1 MGNDALTLGRWI
13 SDAARTEP
21 RRVAIV
27 DRGVSVGYG
36 ELESRAG
43 ALAMRMRQAGFG
55 SGTRIATLS
64 GSTADQIVLFFAC
77 AKIGAVLVPMSW
89 RLTSRELAA
98 QLQLSEPALLVVED
112 EFQRLAS
119 AATDTIE
126 IVTMGSAGIER
137 AVPDAVAAPDA
148 KERVEDHDPLLMIF
162 TSGSSGRPK
171 AVVLTH
177 ANCAWANI
185 SLARANPMRSDDV
198 VLQVLPQFHVAGW
211 NIQPLLA
218 LWVGA
223 TLVLERTF
231 DPGRTLALIERHG
244 VTAFMGVPTIFRD
257 IVEHPDFD
265 ARDLTSLQTVVVG
278 GGLIDAATLTRLRER
293 EVHPMQG
300 YGLTEAGPNVTIDL
314 GGSNGTSIGKPYP
327 GVDLAVL
334 TDGRIEIGP
343 AKGEL
348 LVRTPAVFSG
358 YFRNEQATNAAFF
371 DGWLR
376 TGDLVERRPDGAVA
390 FLDRIK
396 DIVRSGSETIAPL
409 EVERALVSHRQVR
422 DAAVAGIP
430 HERWGERLVAWVVLE
445 EEVHDDELVD
455 HLLPQ
460 IARFKV
466 PKEFVRVRAIPRTSS
481 GKVLRR
487 ALAATMIQER
497 R

>member
-13 SDAARTEP
+13 SDTARTEP
-21 RRVAIV
+21 GRVAIV

-36 ELESRAG
+36 ELESRAS
-43 ALAMRMRQAGFG
+43 ALAMRMREAGYG
-55 SGTRIATLS
+55 VGTRIATLS
-64 GSTADQIVLFFAC
+64 GSTADQVVLLFAC
-77 AKIGAVLVPMSW
+77 AKIGAVLAPMSW
-89 RLTSRELAA
+89 RLTSRELAT

-112 EFQRLAS
+112 EFQRLAN

-126 IVTMGSAGIER
+126 IVTMGSSGIER
-137 AVPDAVAAPDA
+137 AVPEISAEEDP
-148 KERVEDHDPLLMIF
+148 KRRVEDDDPLLMIF

-185 SLARANPMRSDDV
+185 SLTRANPMRSDDV
-198 VLQVLPQFHVAGW
+198 VLQVLPQFHIAGW

-218 LWVGA
+218 LWAGA

-231 DPGRTLALIERHG
+231 EPGRALALIERHG
-244 VTAFMGVPTIFRD
+244 VTALMGVPTVFRD

-265 ARDLTSLQTVVVG
+265 VRNLASLQTVVVG
-278 GGLIDAATLTRLRER
+278 GGLIDAATLTRLHER
-293 EVHPMQG
+293 DVHPVQG

-314 GGSNGTSIGKPYP
+314 GGCNGTSIGKPYP

-334 TDGRIEIGP
+334 ADGGIHIGP

-348 LVRTPAVFSG
+348 LVRTPAAFSG
-358 YFRNEQATNAAFF
+358 YFRNEQATSAAFI

-376 TGDLVERRPDGAVA
+376 TGDLVERRADGTVE

-409 EVERALVSHRQVR
+409 EVERALVTHPDVR

-430 HERWGERLVAWVVLE
+430 HERWGERLVAWIVLE
-445 EEVHDDELVD
+445 EDVDDDVLID

-466 PKEFVRVRAIPRTSS
+466 PKEFVRVRTIPRTSS

-487 ALAATMIQER
+487 VLAATMMQER
-497 R
+497 A